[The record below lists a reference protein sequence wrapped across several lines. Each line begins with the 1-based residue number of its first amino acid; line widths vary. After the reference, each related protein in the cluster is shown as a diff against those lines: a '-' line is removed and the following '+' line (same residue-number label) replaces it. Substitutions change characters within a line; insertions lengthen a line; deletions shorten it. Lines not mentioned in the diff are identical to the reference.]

1 MKWKQI
7 GHVVVV
13 NEDLD
18 DVSNFLK
25 IPGVN
30 TVVKVGNINGKTRKP
45 DVKLLHGNQT
55 ETIHKENKCFFK
67 LDVSRVMWSKG
78 NTVERMR
85 IARLVEEG
93 EIVVDM
99 FAGIGYFSVPVA
111 VHSNLKKLYSI
122 EINPEAF
129 YYLNENIILNK
140 IESKVETFLGDSMD
154 MAPYLSADRVL
165 MGYIG
170 NTQDYLKPAMDCVK
184 GGGVIHYHETVPE
197 KIMSKRPIERIEKAA
212 GERNVGIIRQRIIKK
227 YSPGV
232 VHVVVDAKIE

>member
-7 GHVVVV
+7 GHVVVI

-45 DVKLLHGNQT
+45 DVKLLYGNQT
-55 ETIHKENKCFFK
+55 ETIHKENNCLFK

-78 NTVERMR
+78 NTAERIR

-99 FAGIGYFSVPVA
+99 FAGIGYFSVPLA
-111 VHSNLKKLYSI
+111 VHSKLKKIYSI

-129 YYLNENIILNK
+129 HYLNENIILNK
-140 IESKVETFLGDSMD
+140 IQAKVKTFLGDSMEI
-154 MAPYLSADRVL
+154 APNLSADRVL

-170 NTQDYLKPAMDCVK
+170 NTQDYLQSAMDCVNE
-184 GGGVIHYHETVPE
+184 GGVIHYHETVPE
-197 KIMSKRPIERIEKAA
+197 KIMSKRPIERIKKAA
-212 GERNVGIIRQRIIKK
+212 GERNVNITKQRIIKK

-232 VHVVVDAKIE
+232 VHVVVDAKID